1 MIYHSA
7 VFYPDG
13 RDELMPLVSPIG
25 NEEPIR
31 AAILPHMR
39 LEGVAPFY
47 RRVFASIPDGKRL
60 VILLPLHRET
70 LEKDRG
76 MHIFQSPEAT
86 EETPLGPVR
95 VSGLGLP
102 DGSPYEK
109 EEYSKELFLPYIAYH
124 NPSSPVHFLFARIE
138 RGAQIKEL
146 TRVLSPLA
154 DDDTIFLI
162 SSNMTGR
169 LPECEVRKATE
180 ASVEAMLRGGHMMDL
195 YQKGRVGAC
204 ATPLIECVQ
213 TLLGGSWELIGIRD
227 DDRTSGHAAFIM
239 R

>member
-39 LEGVAPFY
+39 LEGVAAFY
-47 RRVFASIPDGKRL
+47 RRVFASIPDGRRL
-60 VILLPLHRET
+60 VILLPLHRDT
-70 LEKDRG
+70 LDKDKG
-76 MHIFQSPEAT
+76 IHILQAPEGIDM
-86 EETPLGPVR
+86 TPLGPVR
-95 VSGLGLP
+95 ISGLGLP
-102 DGSPYEK
+102 DGTPYEK
-109 EEYSKELFLPYIAYH
+109 EEYSRELFLPYIAYH
-124 NPSSPVHFLFARIE
+124 NPSSLVHFLFIRIT

-146 TRVLSPLA
+146 SRILSPLS

-169 LPECEVRKATE
+169 LPENDVGKATK
-180 ASVEAMLRGGHMMDL
+180 ASIDAILKGGHLMDQ
-195 YQKGRVGAC
+195 YQKGRLGAC
-204 ATPLIECVQ
+204 ATPLIESVQ
-213 TLLGGSWELIGIRD
+213 TILGGRWELIGAKD